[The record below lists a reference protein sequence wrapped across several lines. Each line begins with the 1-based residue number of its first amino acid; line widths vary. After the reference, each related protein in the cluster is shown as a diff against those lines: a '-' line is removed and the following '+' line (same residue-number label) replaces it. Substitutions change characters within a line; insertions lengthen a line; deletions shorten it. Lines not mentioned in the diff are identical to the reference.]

1 MKEKLILNNHA
12 CWIWAESEKINQYVD
27 FRSEFYINNANC
39 VRLMI
44 SIDSRYAVFV
54 NGKYVPGFQYADY
67 PNYKVYD
74 ELDITDKVVQ
84 GKNVLSIL
92 GYYQGESCSVYYKGR
107 VGLIFAVVDGDGNA
121 VAVSDRRVLCRPS
134 AEYTSGAVEKLSVQ
148 LSYSFR
154 YDATGDD
161 GWREPCYS
169 PDFGWNNAF
178 ETGYECDL
186 FPRPIKPLRFE
197 QVCRTRLLL
206 WGTFKDALPKSAP
219 CGDRMQTAFL
229 SFGGRSGVELPKYE
243 GYTVKSEDQGDGIY
257 FIIDIGREESG
268 VFELEIDLPHQAEIL
283 VGFGEHLDDLRVR
296 TSVGGRQF
304 GAVYNARSG
313 RQRFTHYFKRMG
325 CRYIS
330 VYIYAKQIC
339 LYYAGL
345 HPTPYPFK
353 YKKMPVLKD
362 AMDRKIAET
371 CVRTLELCAHE
382 HYEDCPWREQALY
395 AMDSR
400 NQMLFGYTCFD
411 NSELPRES
419 LRLLALGQKENGLL
433 ELCAPAKSSITIP
446 AFSLVFI
453 TAVKEYLEN
462 AGDGNF
468 VKELLPAIERILEFF
483 RNRIDESGLIPFIG
497 DDGIWNFY
505 EWSKD
510 LDGAVAKNGRLVKYE
525 APVNAFMAIALLDA
539 GQIYKALGIFDKAEK
554 CKKEYEEL
562 CNALEAFWDEE
573 RGLYA
578 SYITEEGFFNYAELT
593 QYLMI
598 CSGAVGN
605 KRGIEI
611 SEMCVKNDRKLV
623 PVTLSSALFQFQA
636 LLRFKERYKD
646 FLKSE
651 IEEKW
656 GGMLLRGATSFWE
669 TLDGA
674 DAFGYAGSLC
684 HGWSAAPIWYFNSV
698 CENN

>member
-1 MKEKLILNNHA
+1 MNNYAH
-12 CWIWAESEKINQYVD
+12 WIWAESEQTNQYVD
-27 FRSEFYINNANC
+27 FRSEFFISNVNL
-39 VRLMI
+39 VKLMI
-44 SIDSRYAVFV
+44 SADSRYAVFV
-54 NGKYVPGFQYADY
+54 NGEYVPGFQYADY

-74 ELDITDKVVQ
+74 ELDITDKVKP
-84 GKNVLSIL
+84 GKNVLSIV
-92 GYYQGESCSVYYKGR
+92 GYYQGESSSVYFKGR
-107 VGLIFAVVDGDGNA
+107 AGLLFAVVDGDGNA
-121 VAVSDRRVLCRPS
+121 VAFSDRRVLCRPS
-134 AEYTSGAVEKLSVQ
+134 GVYTSGAVEKLSIQ

-154 YDATGDD
+154 YDANGDD
-161 GWREPCYS
+161 GWREPCYLPS
-169 PDFGWNNAF
+169 AGWSAAT
-178 ETGYECDL
+178 ETGYECNL

-197 QVCRTRLLL
+197 QVCRTRLFL
-206 WGTFKDALPKSAP
+206 WGTFKDSLPKSAP

-229 SFGGRSGVELPKYE
+229 SFGGRPSTQLPKSD
-243 GYTVKSEDQGDGIY
+243 GYSVKSEDQGDGIY

-304 GAVYNARSG
+304 GAVYTARAG

-330 VYIYAKQIC
+330 VYVYAKQIR
-339 LYYAGL
+339 LYYVGL

-353 YKKMPVLKD
+353 YKKASAPKD
-362 AMDRKIAET
+362 ALHRKIAET

-400 NQMLFGYTCFD
+400 NQMLFGYICFD
-411 NSELPRES
+411 NPELPRES

-433 ELCAPAKSSITIP
+433 ELCAPAESSITIP

-462 AGDGNF
+462 VGDSDF
-468 VKELLPAIERILEFF
+468 IKELLPVIEKILEFF
-483 RNRIDESGLIPFIG
+483 RIRIDESGLIPFIG

-505 EWSKD
+505 EWSNE
-510 LDGAVAKNGRLVKYE
+510 LDGAASKKGHLIKYE
-525 APVNAFMAIALLDA
+525 APINAFMAMALSDA
-539 GQIYKALGIFDKAEK
+539 KQIYKAFGIFDKAEQ
-554 CKKEYEEL
+554 CKKEYEVISA
-562 CNALEAFWDEE
+562 ALEAFWDEE
-573 RGLYA
+573 RSLYA
-578 SYITEEGFFNYAELT
+578 SYITENGFLNYAQLT

-611 SEMCVKNDRKLV
+611 SDICVKKGGSLV

-636 LLRFKERYKD
+636 LLRFKERYND

-656 GGMLLRGATSFWE
+656 GGMLLKGATSFWE

-684 HGWSAAPIWYFNSV
+684 HGWSAAPLWYFNTVSDK
-698 CENN
+698 